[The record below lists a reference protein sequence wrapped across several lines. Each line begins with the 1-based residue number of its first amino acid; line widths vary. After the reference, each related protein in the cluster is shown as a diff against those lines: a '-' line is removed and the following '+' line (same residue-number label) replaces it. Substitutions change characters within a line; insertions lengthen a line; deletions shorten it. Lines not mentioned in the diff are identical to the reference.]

1 MSKFLTPPV
10 WYDSNGNLV
19 EILKGISQDG
29 GVGIGE
35 SANAGSGAV
44 VIGNNALATS
54 ATDNSNGSYR
64 VWIGYT
70 AAEQPTVDMKP
81 VVIGTIREGI
91 FSDYGNDQMTVSGSV
106 LIGGNIS
113 YQFPILNINGSTI
126 INSKISTTEDILQ
139 NVIAIGY
146 QSGALGA
153 TSNYIQIG
161 SSDKTYSAQIGDG
174 KGLLRCR
181 SLEVAP
187 ISYRISK
194 YIDPATNPVTISYPD
209 KLILEKNGIY
219 GFVFLVNGGFQTI
232 PIVFNGTKSDAV
244 KTYFNL
250 SYGDTSNDYTIVY
263 GSVVWGETDIKLR
276 CSPFT
281 AKDGTF
287 IKIYLSYI
295 VYFGSYQDS

>member
-19 EILKGISQDG
+19 EILTGKIEYYGATRLTGSMSIGKDAYVG
-29 GVGIGE
+29 GNDSVAVGDSTIIHDAKTTAIGH
-35 SANAGSGAV
+35 NAVSRGNGNI
-44 VIGNNALATS
+44 VIG
-54 ATDNSNGSYR
+54 YQ
-64 VWIGYT
+64 
-70 AAEQPTVDMKP
+70 AE
-81 VVIGTIREGI
+81 
-91 FSDYGNDQMTVSGSV
+91 SVSGSGK
-106 LIGGNIS
+106 GGNVAIGEKGKA
-113 YQFPILNINGSTI
+113 YGDGS
-126 INSKISTTEDILQ
+126 
-139 NVIAIGY
+139 IAIGQNTVIY
-146 QSGALGA
+146 GDGSIAIGSGIKLGTDEA
-153 TSNYIQIG
+153 PLNNTIQIG
-161 SSDKTYSAQIGDG
+161 SSNVTYSAQIGDG

-187 ISYRISK
+187 ISYKIST
-194 YIDPATNPVTISYPD
+194 YIDPAKNPVTISYPD

-219 GFVFLVNGGFQTI
+219 GFVFLVNGGRQTI

-250 SYGDTSNDYTIVY
+250 SYGDTSDDYTIVY

>member
-19 EILKGISQDG
+19 EILEGTSG
-29 GVGIGE
+29 SNSVGIGKG
-35 SANAGSGAV
+35 ANASDQDVAIGKGCQSGGGGVAIGFSASVSNNSV
-44 VIGNNALATS
+44 VVGRSSSSGYQGDIIVGNSSTTDDSGDNIILGNNSLTTGTDQNLAGNIIIGNN
-54 ATDNSNGSYR
+54 
-64 VWIGYT
+64 
-70 AAEQPTVDMKP
+70 
-81 VVIGTIREGI
+81 IRLENT
-91 FSDYGNDQMTVSGSV
+91 YNT
-106 LIGGNIS
+106 
-113 YQFPILNINGSTI
+113 
-126 INSKISTTEDILQ
+126 
-139 NVIAIGY
+139 
-146 QSGALGA
+146 
-153 TSNYIQIG
+153 IQIG
-161 SSDKTYSAQIGDG
+161 SSNVTYSAQIGDG

-187 ISYRISK
+187 ISYKIST
-194 YIDPATNPVTISYPD
+194 YIDPVKNPVTISYPD

-219 GFVFLVNGGFQTI
+219 GFVFLVNGGRQTI

-250 SYGDTSNDYTIVY
+250 SYGDTSDDYTIVY

>member
-19 EILKGISQDG
+19 EILTGEVAALPSITFTNSMAIGKRSVVTGSYSIA
-29 GVGIGE
+29 IGE
-35 SANAGSGAV
+35 GAH
-44 VIGNNALATS
+44 TYE
-54 ATDNSNGSYR
+54 DN
-64 VWIGYT
+64 T
-70 AAEQPTVDMKP
+70 
-81 VVIGTIREGI
+81 
-91 FSDYGNDQMTVSGSV
+91 
-106 LIGGNIS
+106 
-113 YQFPILNINGSTI
+113 
-126 INSKISTTEDILQ
+126 
-139 NVIAIGY
+139 IAIGY
-146 QSGALGA
+146 QSQSPAQGSIAIGSNTVAYSSATGAIGSIAIGNGSKVYGNGSIAIGSGIQIGSDVQDLDY
-153 TSNYIQIG
+153 TIQIG
-161 SSDKTYSAQIGDG
+161 SSNKTYSAQIGDG

-187 ISYRISK
+187 ISYEIGT
-194 YIDPATNPVTISYPD
+194 YIDPVKNPVTISYPD

-219 GFVFLVNGGFQTI
+219 GFVFLVNGGRQTI

-250 SYGDTSNDYTIVY
+250 SYGDTSDDYTIVY